1 MNHILI
7 FPDEEQQGY
16 LPISDMRTQ
25 HILRILKIT
34 PGQHFRMGVLNQGKG
49 IATLQ
54 SINEQSLF
62 FTYYQQEIADQ
73 PLPITLLMGATRPS
87 VLSRILRDATAF
99 GVQTF
104 LITHTAN
111 SEKSYLQSN
120 IWQNE
125 QYKQSIYEGL
135 ALAQSVSMPSVH
147 RCFSL
152 FEALAK
158 VTSNCRIIAEASA
171 KDKLS
176 QLAYSLPFTLAVGSE
191 RGFTADEL
199 SLLQSYGFQPGH
211 LGERIIRSET
221 ACFAALSAACCA
233 SGLF

>member
-7 FPDEEQQGY
+7 FPNEAQQGF
-16 LPISDMRTQ
+16 LPIDDMRAQ
-25 HILRILKIT
+25 HILRILKIA
-34 PGQHFRMGVLNQGKG
+34 PGGAFRMGVLNQGKG
-49 IATLQ
+49 TATLQ
-54 SINEQSLF
+54 STDKQFLF
-62 FTYYQQEIADQ
+62 FSYHQEQPADQ

-87 VLSRILRDATAF
+87 VLARILRDATAF
-99 GVQTF
+99 GVQQF

-125 QYKQSIYEGL
+125 QYKQAIYEGL

-152 FEALAK
+152 SEALK
-158 VTSNCRIIAEASA
+158 QVTSSCRIAAEACA
-171 KDKLS
+171 KDKLT
-176 QLAYSLPFTLAVGSE
+176 QLVYSLPFTLAVGSE

-199 SLLQSYGFQPGH
+199 ALLCAHGFQAGR
-211 LGERIIRSET
+211 LGSRVIRSET